1 MKLICVGRNYNDHIQ
16 ELNNTRPD
24 APVIFIK
31 PDSALAQP
39 TQPFFIPDFSK
50 DIHYEVEILVRI
62 NRIGKYIQTE
72 FAHKYYDEVGL
83 GIDFTARDLQKELKS
98 KGLPW
103 EKAKGF
109 DGSARIGKWFSKKD
123 FVDIND
129 IRFRLEKNNQVVQES
144 TTAQMIW
151 SIDALISH
159 ISEFFTLKIGDVI
172 FTGTPAGVGPVEA
185 GDFLEGFIEEQ
196 QAFGVKIK

>member
-31 PDSALAQP
+31 PDSALSQP

-72 FAHKYYDEVGL
+72 FAHKYYDEIGL

-172 FTGTPAGVGPVEA
+172 FTGTPAGVGPVAA
-185 GDFLEGFIEEQ
+185 GDFLEGFIEGQ

>member
-1 MKLICVGRNYNDHIQ
+1 MKLICVGRNYHDHIQ
-16 ELNNTRPD
+16 ELNNSIPD

-39 TQPFFIPDFSK
+39 SQPFFIPDFSN
-50 DIHYEVEILVRI
+50 DIHYEVEVLVRI
-62 NRIGKYIQTE
+62 NRIGKHIQTE
-72 FAHKYYDEVGL
+72 FAHKYYDEIGL

-159 ISEFFTLKIGDVI
+159 ISKFFTLKIGDVI
-172 FTGTPAGVGPVEA
+172 FTGTPAGVGPVDA
-185 GDFLEGFIEEQ
+185 GDFLEGFIVGQ